1 LLPETERVMKS
12 LSKLI
17 LGVVSVASLAAFAV
31 PASAEGSWGHR
42 HPRQHEVLAREHHQ
56 LRRINE
62 ERRRGEISGGQARAL
77 RHEDRAI
84 ALQDHADARAHHG
97 AISRREHRQL
107 NGALNAENRAIA
119 R

>member
-1 LLPETERVMKS
+1 MKS

-56 LRRINE
+56 LHRITA
-62 ERRRGEISGGQARAL
+62 ERRRGDISGAQARAE
-77 RHEDRAI
+77 RHAGRAI

-97 AISRREHRQL
+97 AIARHEHRRL
-107 NGALNAENRAIA
+107 NRELNAESRAIA